1 MKIALIAGTRPEVI
15 KMLPVYL
22 ELQRR
27 GAAPKLILTGQHREL
42 ARDVLRIFNVT
53 PDADM
58 EVMQEGQ
65 SLSILTGKL
74 ASSLARYV
82 NDNPPDIML
91 VQGDTTSAMMGGL
104 FGFYG
109 GIPVGHIEAGLR
121 TGNMQSPF
129 PEELNRRV
137 ITLAA
142 RWHFP
147 PTRAAANNL
156 LNEGVPRESIHLV
169 GNTGIDAALMMSK
182 QPSAAIPALCVR
194 FPFLNAPEK
203 SLVLITA
210 HRRENFGDG
219 IRAIANA
226 VRDLATARPDLHFM
240 IPAHP
245 NPAVRPVFIEML
257 SGIANVLIPDPMG
270 YDEMLFLI
278 QKSLIILT
286 DSGGIQEEAP
296 IFNVPLLVLRN
307 DTERW
312 EGIDAGCSL
321 LVGTNQALI
330 KEKFF
335 YLMNDKAAYQAMAES
350 KNPYGDGHTAAK
362 IADIIL
368 SP

>member
-129 PEELNRRV
+129 PAELNRRV

-194 FPFLNAPEK
+194 FPFHNAPEK

-210 HRRENFGDG
+210 HRRENFGEG
-219 IRAIANA
+219 IRA
-226 VRDLATARPDLHFM
+226 
-240 IPAHP
+240 
-245 NPAVRPVFIEML
+245 
-257 SGIANVLIPDPMG
+257 IANVLIPDPMG

-321 LVGTNQALI
+321 LVGTNEALI

-350 KNPYGDGHTAAK
+350 KNPYGDGNTAAK

>member
-1 MKIALIAGTRPEVI
+1 MNIALIAGTRPEVI

-22 ELQRR
+22 ELKRR
-27 GAAPKLILTGQHREL
+27 GAAPKFILTGQHREL
-42 ARDVLRIFNVT
+42 ARDVLRMFDVT

-58 EVMQEGQ
+58 DVMQEGQ
-65 SLSILTGKL
+65 SLSMLTGKL

-82 NDNPPDIML
+82 TDSPPDMIL

-109 GIPVGHIEAGLR
+109 GVPVGHIEAGLR
-121 TGNMQSPF
+121 TGNMHSPF

-156 LNEGVPRESIHLV
+156 INEGVPRESIHLV

-182 QPSAAIPALCVR
+182 QPSAAIPKLCER
-194 FPFLNAPEK
+194 FAFLNAPEK
-203 SLVLITA
+203 LLILITA
-210 HRRENFGDG
+210 HRRENFGEG
-219 IRAIANA
+219 IHSVANA
-226 VRDLATARPDLHFM
+226 VKDLAAARPDLQFM

-245 NPAVRPVFIEML
+245 NPNVRPVFLSVL
-257 SGIANVLIPDPMG
+257 SGISNVHIPDPMG

-296 IFNVPLLVLRN
+296 IFNVPLLVLRK

-321 LVGTNQALI
+321 LVGTDEALI
-330 KEKFF
+330 KENFF

-350 KNPYGDGHTAAK
+350 KNPYGDGNTAAK

-368 SP
+368 AP